1 MVCAI
6 GRGKMTALERLL
18 DAGSVLQTA
27 TEEAGHQRLAVQ
39 YAGRELQ
46 NADEANLLDEE
57 DMHIFGSRPM
67 TDPLDLVR
75 CNACKRPIKASQ
87 YAAHA
92 ELCKTLCSR
101 DKINL
106 VLDGP
111 AVNRKPPRKERKK
124 LPITQ
129 TRNMHLSS
137 THTMNGSRVNPHIVG
152 CSKGV
157 TKCSSKPLKRI
168 AVESPP
174 NPGTKN
180 LCKTTSEVIPYVPAP
195 LATKIY
201 YSQRNQSL
209 RRAICHMF
217 FEESNKESNSE
228 APDLEAFQV
237 NATPAHTSSPGNIFH
252 DQVANQQRDDRFLH
266 LVQTP
271 DQILPARSDFYVGN
285 SGAFVPCVD
294 AASRLPVN
302 NTLGPHYVSNSYP
315 FTDKS
320 GSSLSNL
327 QQGGGSVPVV

>member
-1 MVCAI
+1 
-6 GRGKMTALERLL
+6 
-18 DAGSVLQTA
+18 
-27 TEEAGHQRLAVQ
+27 
-39 YAGRELQ
+39 
-46 NADEANLLDEE
+46 
-57 DMHIFGSRPM
+57 MHIFGSRPM

-129 TRNMHLSS
+129 TKKATLDKVPKKIESIDSDDTATQEYHINEKIQMSPFTERNMHLSS

-168 AVESPP
+168 AAESPP